1 MVEVRALTTDAVVE
15 LDGDVLLLERNHP
28 PFDGSWVLPGGLV
41 ERNETAREACARETK
56 EEVGLDVS
64 VGELVGLYDDPDR
77 DERGNVSVAY
87 RCTPLGEQTPTPRE
101 EASRVETFDPE
112 NLPEIGFDHERI
124 VTDALCER
132 EHRFC

>member
-28 PFDGSWVLPGGLV
+28 PFEGSWVLPGGLV

-64 VGELVGLYDDPDR
+64 IG
-77 DERGNVSVAY
+77 VS
-87 RCTPLGEQTPTPRE
+87 TTIPT
-101 EASRVETFDPE
+101 ET
-112 NLPEIGFDHERI
+112 NAG
-124 VTDALCER
+124 T
-132 EHRFC
+132 